1 MNVTVISTDK
11 NLLQIIIPE
20 IKNDNNASIN
30 SCRVESD
37 TSVDLG
43 TNGRQPSPQALKTEP
58 EASQSAVSQ
67 CPMCGKSFGP
77 RYILW
82 FIVTFW
88 LKTYTP
94 KPKIGIKKN
103 NL

>member
-1 MNVTVISTDK
+1 MNVTVKSTDK

-77 RYILW
+77 RYIVVYCHFL
-82 FIVTFW
+82 VKN
-88 LKTYTP
+88 LYNKT
-94 KPKIGIKKN
+94 KN
-103 NL
+103 WYKEK

>member
-1 MNVTVISTDK
+1 MTTMPASTAAE
-11 NLLQIIIPE
+11 L
-20 IKNDNNASIN
+20 
-30 SCRVESD
+30 ESD

-77 RYILW
+77 R
-82 FIVTFW
+82 FIYWGLLSLF
-88 LKTYTP
+88 
-94 KPKIGIKKN
+94 G
-103 NL
+103 